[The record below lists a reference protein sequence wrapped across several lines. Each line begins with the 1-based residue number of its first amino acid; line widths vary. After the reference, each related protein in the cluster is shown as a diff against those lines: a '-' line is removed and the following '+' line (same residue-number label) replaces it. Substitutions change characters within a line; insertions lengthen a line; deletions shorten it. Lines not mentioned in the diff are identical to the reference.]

1 MVIRTATATMERE
14 IGRAEL
20 PCGSWTD
27 GSVAEHVGIMYR
39 AKIDLGKAEDAP
51 SNIDSPRRVK
61 PHVRCVRQKLASDPA
76 EA

>member
-27 GSVAEHVGIMYR
+27 GSVAEHVGIIYR
-39 AKIDLGKAEDAP
+39 AKIDLGMRQIV
-51 SNIDSPRRVK
+51 SN
-61 PHVRCVRQKLASDPA
+61 PA